1 MTEAA
6 AQPGLDPLK
15 AEIKRLIVER
25 LKLEVEP
32 TSIGDDQPLFGDGLG
47 LDSIDALELVLGIEQ
62 AFGVKIEDEEMGEQA
77 LSSVNALA
85 DFVVA
90 KRGDV
95 ADGTASSG
103 G

>member
-1 MTEAA
+1 MTDSAA
-6 AQPGLDPLK
+6 PNDPSALK
-15 AEIKRLIVER
+15 QQIKQLIVER

-32 TSIGDDQPLFGDGLG
+32 SSIEDAQPLFGDGLG

-77 LSSVNALA
+77 LSSVNSLA
-85 DFVVA
+85 DFVA
-90 KRGDV
+90 TKRG
-95 ADGTASSG
+95 ASG

>member
-1 MTEAA
+1 MTDSAA
-6 AQPGLDPLK
+6 PNDSSALK
-15 AEIKRLIVER
+15 QQIKQLIVER

-32 TSIGDDQPLFGDGLG
+32 SAIEDAQPLFGDGLG

-77 LSSVNALA
+77 LSSVNSLA
-85 DFVVA
+85 DFVAA
-90 KRGDV
+90 KRG
-95 ADGTASSG
+95 TSG

>member
-1 MTEAA
+1 MTDSAA
-6 AQPGLDPLK
+6 PNDSSALK
-15 AEIKRLIVER
+15 QQIKQLIVER

-32 TSIGDDQPLFGDGLG
+32 AAIEDAQPLFGDGLG

-85 DFVVA
+85 DFVAA
-90 KRGDV
+90 KRG
-95 ADGTASSG
+95 ASG

>member
-1 MTEAA
+1 MTDSAA
-6 AQPGLDPLK
+6 PNDSAALK
-15 AEIKRLIVER
+15 QQIKQLIVER

-32 TSIGDDQPLFGDGLG
+32 SAIEDAQPLFGDGLG

-85 DFVVA
+85 DFVAA
-90 KRGDV
+90 KRG
-95 ADGTASSG
+95 ASG